1 MDALKNALPIILIDL
16 ILALPFPTLFYYW
29 IKIKLHYRIL
39 IFIAYF
45 EVFWSV
51 FEYLEKRYKKR
62 INYYY

>member
-45 EVFWSV
+45 EVF
-51 FEYLEKRYKKR
+51 
-62 INYYY
+62 